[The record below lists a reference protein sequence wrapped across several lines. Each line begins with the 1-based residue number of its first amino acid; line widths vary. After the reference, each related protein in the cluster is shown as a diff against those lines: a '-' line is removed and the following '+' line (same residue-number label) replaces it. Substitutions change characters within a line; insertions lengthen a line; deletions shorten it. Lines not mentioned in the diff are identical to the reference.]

1 MPKADWTRKAAQL
14 RASAARLLSVPEHDL
29 YLPAPNVDGKDP
41 AKPSDNGPPNPA
53 DEPRIALCLLNVG
66 VQGFIAIEQA
76 AFARLV
82 ADLGPGVAHAWMPLG
97 KNFSFVVFHDE
108 PSALRA
114 YSQFHGHPTPHL
126 PKNNGR
132 DRIGLAAFVRAL
144 RIAIPTTTT
153 TAASDDD
160 LDSIPTPPLPAI
172 PGLTLHRAA
181 ITPAEERALLDAIA
195 SIPDSEWTAVHGRR
209 VVHFGYEFVY
219 SSFSLTPTR
228 TFPPWLAALHPLARR
243 YLGGHTPTQA
253 TVSVYPPKAGIAS
266 HVDIPEFGP
275 YLAALSMGSGTAM
288 DFKLGEV
295 EEEVYLWPRSVVAM
309 VGPARSEWA
318 HGIRGRRADAVAG
331 RIVPRE
337 GERVSIVWR
346 STGEADDGDG
356 GRVAPM
362 ERVDRVE
369 KVTADV

>member
-14 RASAARLLSVPEHDL
+14 RASAARLLNVPEHDL
-29 YLPAPNVDGKDP
+29 YLPAPNDGKDP
-41 AKPSDNGPPNPA
+41 ANPNEKGPANPA
-53 DEPRIALCLLNVG
+53 GEPRIALCLLNVG
-66 VQGFIAIEQA
+66 VQGFIAIDQA

-82 ADLGPGVAHAWMPLG
+82 ADFGPGVAHAWMPLG
-97 KNFSFVVFHDE
+97 KNFSFIVFHDE
-108 PSALRA
+108 PSAVRA
-114 YSQFHGHPTPHL
+114 YSQFHGQPTPHL

-132 DRIGLAAFVRAL
+132 DRIGLAAFVRASRL
-144 RIAIPTTTT
+144 AIPTTSSATG
-153 TAASDDD
+153 SSDD
-160 LDSIPTPPLPAI
+160 LDAIPTPPLPAI
-172 PGLTLHRAA
+172 PGLTLHRAG
-181 ITPAEERALLDAIA
+181 ITPAEERALLAAIA

-209 VVHFGYEFVY
+209 VVHYGYAFEY
-219 SSFSLTPTR
+219 STFSLTPTR
-228 TFPPWLAALHPLARR
+228 AFPPWLAALHPLARR
-243 YLGGHTPTQA
+243 FLGGHTPTQA

-309 VGPARSEWA
+309 VGPARNEWA

-346 STGEADDGDG
+346 STGEADGVEG
-356 GRVAPM
+356 GRDVLE
-362 ERVDRVE
+362 ERVDMVE
-369 KVTADV
+369 KARTIL

>member
-1 MPKADWTRKAAQL
+1 MAKADWTRKAAQL
-14 RASAARLLSVPEHDL
+14 RASAARLLKVPEHDL
-29 YLPAPNVDGKDP
+29 YLPAPSDGNHSTVTSNND
-41 AKPSDNGPPNPA
+41 AANSV

-66 VQGFIAIEQA
+66 VQGFIAIDQPT
-76 AFARLV
+76 FARIV
-82 ADLGPGVAHAWMPLG
+82 ADLGPGVMHAWMPLG

-108 PSALRA
+108 PSAIRA

-132 DRIGLAAFVRAL
+132 DRIGLAAFVRAS
-144 RIAIPTTTT
+144 RIAIPATTS
-153 TAASDDD
+153 TANGDD
-160 LDSIPTPPLPAI
+160 LDSMPTPPLPAI
-172 PGLTLHRAA
+172 PGLTLHRSA
-181 ITPAEERALLDAIA
+181 ITPAEECALLTAIA
-195 SIPDSEWTAVHGRR
+195 SIPESEWATVHGRR

-219 SSFSLTPTR
+219 STFSLTPTR
-228 TFPPWLAALHPLARR
+228 AFPPWLAALHPLARR

-275 YLAALSMGSGTAM
+275 YLAALSLGSGTAM

-295 EEEVYLWPRSVVAM
+295 EEEVYLWPRSVIAM

-318 HGIRGRRADAVAG
+318 HGIRGRRTDAVAG
-331 RIVPRE
+331 RIVPRV

-346 STGEADDGDG
+346 STGEAGAG
-356 GRVAPM
+356 SAG
-362 ERVDRVE
+362 
-369 KVTADV
+369 